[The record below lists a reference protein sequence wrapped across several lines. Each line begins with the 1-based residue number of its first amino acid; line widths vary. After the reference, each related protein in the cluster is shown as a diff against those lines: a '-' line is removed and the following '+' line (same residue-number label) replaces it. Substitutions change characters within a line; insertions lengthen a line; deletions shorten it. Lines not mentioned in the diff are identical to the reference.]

1 MVYISRKA
9 EFCASHRLYNPR
21 FSSEQNEEI
30 YGCCNNINGH
40 GHNYVLE
47 VILKGDADADTGMVM
62 DLKELKR
69 VIDDEIVER
78 VDHKNLNV
86 DVDFLAG
93 VIPTTENIVV
103 GIWNILEEKLPP
115 TCELYEVRLWESDK
129 NMAFYRGEGAELVR
143 QDVRAAGAAAGKN

>member
-9 EFCASHRLYNPR
+9 EFCASHRLYLPN
-21 FSSEQNEEI
+21 FSHAQDEDI
-30 YGCCNNINGH
+30 YACCNNVNGH

-47 VILKGDADADTGMVM
+47 VILKGDADPGAGMVM

-69 VIDDEIVER
+69 VIDEEVIER

-86 DVDFLAG
+86 DVEFLAG

-103 GIWNILEEKLPP
+103 GIWNILE
-115 TCELYEVRLWESDK
+115 
-129 NMAFYRGEGAELVR
+129 
-143 QDVRAAGAAAGKN
+143 